1 MKRFVTAYAMVT
13 SSNCVVGR
21 RVAQRVMNST
31 INHIVWRTARSFAT
45 KSPLLLSLSF
55 SFSTRTR
62 NLGGGG
68 VGNVGGVGD
77 VSGSSEASWSGDDE
91 GAAANNSRNWGWESA
106 VISRMSSSVHTAARP
121 LSLVFRESTKPPMSK
136 KYEWVD
142 SQPSSNKCLVTSPE
156 FHRPLQHTFKLNL
169 VFQHLRLV

>member
-1 MKRFVTAYAMVT
+1 MRRFITAYAMVT
-13 SSNCVVGR
+13 SSNCVLGR
-21 RVAQRVMNST
+21 RVAQRVMNSM

-68 VGNVGGVGD
+68 VGDVGGVGD
-77 VSGSSEASWSGDDE
+77 ASGSSEASWSGDDE

-106 VISRMSSSVHTAARP
+106 AIQRMSSSGHTPERP
-121 LSLVFRESTKPPMSK
+121 LLLGFG
-136 KYEWVD
+136 
-142 SQPSSNKCLVTSPE
+142 
-156 FHRPLQHTFKLNL
+156 
-169 VFQHLRLV
+169 